1 MRRHQ
6 GNIAGGIGLIVV
18 ATLAAALL
26 CVMAFTLPNGIEHMF
41 KDFKFFIMMPLVIF
55 MFVLGIILIVRGKAD
70 REIRTY
76 GGPGRCTIEEIHWVV
91 GRYGRSYV
99 MTVSFID
106 EDGLTNE
113 TVVDLGRYCD
123 IDLLKVG
130 MEIEC
135 TIFGDRCYVDKD
147 NIVILSNQE
156 EEEL

>member
-6 GNIAGGIGLIVV
+6 GNIAGGIGLIV
-18 ATLAAALL
+18 AAALATVLL
-26 CVMAFTLPNGIEHMF
+26 CVMIFAFPNGIEHML
-41 KDFKFFIMMPLVIF
+41 KDFKFFFMAPFIVL

-76 GGPGRCTIEEIHWVV
+76 GGPGRCTIEEIHWVA
-91 GRYGRSYV
+91 GRYGRNYV

-113 TVVDLGRYCD
+113 TVVDLGRYSD
-123 IDLLKVG
+123 IDFLKVG

-135 TIFGDRCYVDKD
+135 TIFGDRCYVDRN
-147 NIVILSNQE
+147 NIVILSKKE